1 MQRREETDIH
11 RSVNPMPQFIH
22 VLLAKIHVN
31 KTTIDLSNPVLKTSN
46 NAKFFLSTENNVRAD
61 LYFDQMPDI
70 VEVEKAVKGSGYDGT
85 RTRKPCLEGAS
96 KLKR

>member
-1 MQRREETDIH
+1 
-11 RSVNPMPQFIH
+11 
-22 VLLAKIHVN
+22 VN

-46 NAKFFLSTENNVRAD
+46 NAKFFLCTENNVGAD

-85 RTRKPCLEGAS
+85 RTRKPCLEGTS
-96 KLKR
+96 KVEKISVGGREKKKT